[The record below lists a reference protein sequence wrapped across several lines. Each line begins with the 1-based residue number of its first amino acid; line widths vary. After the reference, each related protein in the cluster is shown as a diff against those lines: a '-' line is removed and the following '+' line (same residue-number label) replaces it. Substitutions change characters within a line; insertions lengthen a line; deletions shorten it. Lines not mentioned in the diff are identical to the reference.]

1 MVDWLAVRANPIEAV
16 EHGVQESASLF
27 EHVHIGP
34 RSFDRI
40 DYPAAEVLPES
51 TERTDATNWQHTIVT
66 NLYFERGR
74 GLDYVDDILHPTAA
88 VLDNVLAAL
97 SELPR
102 VNNYYPAS
110 IEDFAGQLDN
120 TQLLLVS
127 IRFQCVTQV
136 DPGDFGD

>member
-1 MVDWLAVRANPIEAV
+1 MVNWLSVRKDPIEAV
-16 EHGVQESASLF
+16 EHGLATADATIETGF
-27 EHVHIGP
+27 TGP
-34 RSFDRI
+34 VNRNAMR
-40 DYPAAEVLPES
+40 YPVGQVLPQS
-51 TERTDATNWQHTIVT
+51 TSRADATNWQHTIVT

-74 GLDYVDDILHPTAA
+74 ELDYVEDILHPTAA
-88 VLDNVLAAL
+88 VLDNVLAAV

-127 IRFQCVTQV
+127 IRFRCVSQI
-136 DPGDFGD
+136 DPGDFEG